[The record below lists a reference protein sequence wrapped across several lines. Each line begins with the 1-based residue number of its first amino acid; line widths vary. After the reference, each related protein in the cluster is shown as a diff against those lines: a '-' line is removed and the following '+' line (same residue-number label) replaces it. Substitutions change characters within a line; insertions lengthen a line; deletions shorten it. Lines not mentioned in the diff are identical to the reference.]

1 VVRRITAT
9 TAARELSDILNRVER
24 GGDEFVV
31 ERHGRAVA
39 TIGPVRGR
47 VRGINGRDLRALLES
62 LPRPDKAFVADLR
75 RMRRDQPRLPK
86 DPWGRSS
93 TRRS

>member
-1 VVRRITAT
+1 MAKRITAT
-9 TAARELSDILNRVER
+9 AAAREFSHVLDRVEH

-39 TIGPVRGR
+39 TIAPVTTAR
-47 VRGINGRDLRALLES
+47 RAKWGDVVAVLDA
-62 LPRPDKAFVADLR
+62 LPRPDAAFGRELKKA
-75 RMRRDQPRLPK
+75 RRDQPRLPR
-86 DPWGRSS
+86 DPWASSS